1 MESETSKKGHQKQTN
16 KTRAVELDGEMNEYY
31 EERER
36 TSAIMKVF
44 PSTGSAHK
52 DSVYRTPLTLQEI
65 VFKKNIQH
73 PPTHS

>member
-1 MESETSKKGHQKQTN
+1 MSGGD
-16 KTRAVELDGEMNEYY
+16 DGEMNEHS

-52 DSVYRTPLTLQEI
+52 GSVCWTPLTLQE
-65 VFKKNIQH
+65 VVKKTSRT
-73 PPTHS
+73 PPHTRKQPPR

>member
-1 MESETSKKGHQKQTN
+1 MSGGD
-16 KTRAVELDGEMNEYY
+16 DGEMNEHS

-52 DSVYRTPLTLQEI
+52 GSVCWTPLTLQE
-65 VFKKNIQH
+65 VVKKHPEPLHTLVNSLLVNINE
-73 PPTHS
+73 